1 MKTHSV
7 NSLSLEL
14 ECDRSTL
21 VRALRD
27 VEPDAGGETNRPTY
41 KILTA
46 INALAVQR
54 AKNPRADG
62 RQNFNI
68 GTENGDANWLDP
80 LLVQLFAQQDAA
92 EEFMA
97 SQPTLAGRRKAA
109 VAMVPLLGS
118 IYTAIR
124 ERGRANGHDPDLCD
138 YRADQLYLVGLR
150 VFEKSCRWSEAETR
164 SAMSMEK

>member
-1 MKTHSV
+1 MKTHSI

-14 ECDRSTL
+14 EVDRSTL

-27 VEPDAGGETNRPTY
+27 IEPDAGSETSRPTY

-46 INALAVQR
+46 VNALAVQR

-62 RQNFNI
+62 RQNFNV

-80 LLVQLFAQQDAA
+80 LLLQLFAQQDQA

-109 VAMVPLLGS
+109 LAMVPLLGS

-150 VFEKSCRWSEAETR
+150 VFEKSCQWSEAETR